1 MLAQTACLGATA
13 AYHAVVVGVGVCLC
27 VSREFW
33 SVVRGWD
40 MVQADSIYVDGGWI

>member
-1 MLAQTACLGATA
+1 MLWVWVWVYA
-13 AYHAVVVGVGVCLC
+13 C

-33 SVVRGWD
+33 SVVRGWV